1 MADGVSPRVGLSRE
15 AVVEAAASL
24 ADEEG
29 LEAVTLAELANRLG
43 VRTPSLYNHVAG
55 LAGLRRELALLGIR
69 ELGRRLGRA
78 AVGKATDEATFA
90 MADAYRNFV
99 RERPG
104 LYTATIRSYRLSYP
118 DDPELEAA
126 DRETVDTVLAVLASY
141 GLRGE
146 EALHAARGFRS
157 VVHGFAT
164 LEVAGGFGIPLD
176 LDESFSRLLRTFV
189 SGLRDQGEIQT
200 K

>member
-1 MADGVSPRVGLSRE
+1 LTRE

-29 LEAVTLAELANRLG
+29 LDGFTLAELASRLG

-55 LAGLRRELALLGIR
+55 LGGLRRELALLGLR
-69 ELGRRLGRA
+69 EMGGRIGRA
-78 AVGKATDEATFA
+78 AMGKTTDEATFSVA
-90 MADAYRNFV
+90 RAYRDFV
-99 RERPG
+99 KERPG
-104 LYTATIRSYRLSYP
+104 LYAATVRSSRLAYP
-118 DDPELEAA
+118 DDPAFEAA
-126 DRETVDTVLAVLASY
+126 ESEAFEAVLAVLASY

-146 EALHAARGFRS
+146 EALHAARGLRS

-176 LDESFSRLLRTFV
+176 LDESFERLLRAFIA
-189 SGLRDQGEIQT
+189 GLRG
-200 K
+200 KRGK

>member
-1 MADGVSPRVGLSRE
+1 MTRE

-29 LEAVTLAELANRLG
+29 LDGFTLAELASRLG

-55 LAGLRRELALLGIR
+55 LEGLRRELTLLGLR
-69 ELGRRLGRA
+69 ELGRRIGH
-78 AVGKATDEATFA
+78 AVMGKSTDEAAFA
-90 MADAYRNFV
+90 MAEAYRNFV

-104 LYTATIRSYRLSYP
+104 LYAATVRSSRLSYP
-118 DDPELEAA
+118 EDPAFEAA
-126 DRETVDTVLAVLASY
+126 EREAFEAVLAVLASY

-146 EALHAARGFRS
+146 EAMHAARGFRS

-164 LEVAGGFGIPLD
+164 LEVSGGFGIPLD
-176 LDESFSRLLRTFV
+176 LDESFDRLLRV
-189 SGLRDQGEIQT
+189 YVAGLRSR
-200 K
+200 